1 MRRFLFSV
9 FLVVACATGAAAGP
23 IEEAVSAYQHGDYAL
38 AEQLIRPLAE
48 QGNAEAQ
55 FRLGIMHQL
64 GKGVPQDYREAV
76 KWYRKAADQGDA
88 QGQFSLGVMYRS
100 GVGIPQ
106 DYQEAL
112 KWFRKAADQG
122 EAQAQHNLG
131 VMYENGK
138 GVPQDTKEA
147 VKWFRR
153 SAEHGFAPA
162 QSVLGVLYHNG
173 RGIRQDLL
181 AYMWL
186 TIAAAALSD
195 DARKEAMKNRDHVE
209 LQMTAAQIEK
219 AQEMARR
226 CQESKFKECD

>member
-1 MRRFLFSV
+1 MRRFLFAV
-9 FLVVACATGAAAGP
+9 ILVVACATGAAAGP
-23 IEEAVSAYQHGDYAL
+23 AEDADSAHQRGDYTL
-38 AEQLIRPLAE
+38 AAELLRSRAE
-48 QGNAEAQ
+48 QGNAQAQ
-55 FRLGIMHQL
+55 FNLGLRYAMGQGVPQDAQEAVKWYRKAAEQGDAQGQISL
-64 GKGVPQDYREAV
+64 GVMYRSGVGVPQDYQEAL

-88 QGQFSLGVMYRS
+88 QS
-100 GVGIPQ
+100 
-106 DYQEAL
+106 
-112 KWFRKAADQG
+112 
-122 EAQAQHNLG
+122 QHNLG

-138 GVPQDTKEA
+138 GVPQDTQEA
-147 VKWFRR
+147 VKWFHR

-162 QSVLGVLYHNG
+162 QSVLGTMYHNG